1 MDMGLL
7 VALLSL
13 PVADTMTSAQCRAAR
28 ALLNWTQ
35 NELAAAAEVD
45 EATVRNFENER
56 SAPQSATLA
65 MMRRVF
71 EVAGVDFTNG
81 RQLGVKMKL
90 LEQGHKVRLRR
101 ALERHAPTLV
111 VGPRDVATV
120 EEWRHEPDDPPGGRF
135 RLRLASGAS
144 TDWLETSNFERALPE
159 ASNE

>member
-13 PVADTMTSAQCRAAR
+13 PVSDTMTPAQCRAAR

-56 SAPQSATLA
+56 SAHQPATLA
-65 MMRRVF
+65 MMRGAL
-71 EVAGVDFTNG
+71 EDSGVEFTNG

-90 LEQGHKVRLRR
+90 LEHRHKVRLRR

-120 EEWRHEPDDPPGGRF
+120 EEWRHEPGDPPGGRF
-135 RLRLASGAS
+135 RLRLASGAT
-144 TDWLETSNFERALPE
+144 TDWLETSSFERAVPE